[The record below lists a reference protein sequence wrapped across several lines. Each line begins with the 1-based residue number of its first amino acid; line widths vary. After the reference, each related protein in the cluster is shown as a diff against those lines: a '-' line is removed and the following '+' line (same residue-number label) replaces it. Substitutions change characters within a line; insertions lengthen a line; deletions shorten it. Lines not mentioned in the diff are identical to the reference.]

1 MAAMLPALE
10 GWQGEATQTKT
21 MTNQEKQAH
30 VARIVTK
37 SHLSPRLVTLR
48 KMHDCAKKFG
58 FDHWNPAFRNLAKRK
73 YKLGACERFDA

>member
-1 MAAMLPALE
+1 MKNK
-10 GWQGEATQTKT
+10 Q
-21 MTNQEKQAH
+21 KQAH

-58 FDHWNPAFRNLAKRK
+58 FDHWNPAFRNLAKRHK
-73 YKLGACERFDA
+73 QKQ